1 MLRTTLRLSAARR
14 TLATAAGSNAYVAS
28 LLNVPKTVVTRLDN
42 GLTVATESHPA
53 ASTATVGVW
62 VDAGSRHETKA
73 SNGAAHL
80 FQHLAFKGTAKRS
93 QAAIEA
99 EVESLGGDLLATTQ
113 REQSALYAQI
123 APESVEASV
132 ALLGDVVSNASLD
145 AAALD
150 AQRAVV
156 AAEAKAVSADAERV
170 VMDHLHAAS
179 FQDSSLGFTTHG
191 PLANV
196 QAMTQTDVAH
206 FVKNNFTADRM
217 VLVGAGNVEHAALVD
232 YAKKHFAGVPT
243 TGVKPR
249 AEKPQ
254 FVGSDVRLRSDYDE
268 VAHIALAVEGAGWT
282 SADHLPLLVASRMIG
297 KWSVTDGNAYP
308 STKLAQIALKHH
320 LAESIKSF
328 TTTYSDTGLWGI
340 YLTSKNSENL
350 DDLVHFTIRE
360 WMHLCLAPS
369 EGQLAQAKQQ
379 VKAEFLR
386 AQAAST
392 TATAQAI
399 GEQVLA
405 YGRRISP
412 FEFDKKIDAITV
424 DDIKRVAH
432 EYIYDADVSIVAAG
446 PVDAVQDYNRIRGA
460 MNLLRF

>member
-1 MLRTTLRLSAARR
+1 MPSATLYFQR

-53 ASTATVGVW
+53 ASTATIGVW

-123 APESVEASV
+123 APESVEAS
-132 ALLGDVVSNASLD
+132 
-145 AAALD
+145 
-150 AQRAVV
+150 
-156 AAEAKAVSADAERV
+156 
-170 VMDHLHAAS
+170 
-179 FQDSSLGFTTHG
+179 
-191 PLANV
+191 
-196 QAMTQTDVAH
+196 
-206 FVKNNFTADRM
+206 
-217 VLVGAGNVEHAALVD
+217 HAALVD
-232 YAKKHFAGVPT
+232 YAKKHFSGVPT

-297 KWSVTDGNAYP
+297 KWSVADGNAYP
-308 STKLAQIALKHH
+308 STKLAQIAHKHH

-340 YLTSKNSENL
+340 YLTSKNIENL